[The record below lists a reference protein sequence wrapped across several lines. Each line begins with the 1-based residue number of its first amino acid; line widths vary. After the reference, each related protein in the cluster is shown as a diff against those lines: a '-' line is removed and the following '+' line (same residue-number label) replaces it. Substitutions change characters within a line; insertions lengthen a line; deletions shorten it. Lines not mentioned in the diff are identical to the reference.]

1 MDLNLEFNIKN
12 LIIGLTLIIVFY
24 LVFFKDNS
32 SKNNTIEENN
42 TTTNT
47 TIEKVQNTNS
57 KITNSK
63 ITGSKITVY
72 NYNTSWCKYSVMFA
86 PEWSKF
92 ETLVESLP
100 NITAIDIKCDDEAN
114 KEMCDKSGVPGFPS
128 IVIIKDDTKIDYSGP
143 RNAEAILEFINN
155 L

>member
-12 LIIGLTLIIVFY
+12 LIIGLTLVIVFY

-32 SKNNTIEENN
+32 NKTNTIEK
-42 TTTNT
+42 TNINDT
-47 TIEKVQNTNS
+47 TIEKVQNTNN

-92 ETLVESLP
+92 ETLVESIP
-100 NITAIDIKCDDEAN
+100 NITAIDIKCDDKAN
-114 KEMCDKSGVPGFPS
+114 EEICAKSGVPGFPS
-128 IVIIKDDTKIDYSGP
+128 VVIIKDNNKNTADTI
-143 RNAEAILEFINN
+143 NAHKM
-155 L
+155 

>member
-32 SKNNTIEENN
+32 SKNNTIVETTTDEKN
-42 TTTNT
+42 TTNT
-47 TIEKVQNTNS
+47 TIEKVQNTED
-57 KITNSK
+57 K

-100 NITAIDIKCDDEAN
+100 NITAIDVKCDDEAN
-114 KEMCDKSGVPGFPS
+114 KEICDKSGVSGFPS
-128 IVIIKDDTKIDYSGP
+128 VVIMKDNTKIDYSGP